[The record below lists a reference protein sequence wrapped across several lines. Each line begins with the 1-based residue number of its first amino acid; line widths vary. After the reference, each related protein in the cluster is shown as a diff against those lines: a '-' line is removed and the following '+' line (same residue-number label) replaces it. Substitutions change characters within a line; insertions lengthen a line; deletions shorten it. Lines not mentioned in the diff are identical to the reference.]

1 MTFARAFGR
10 IGGRTEGF
18 VKVSLWVGGRFGMVQ
33 IKGLVFGD
41 DLFQLQFDARGI
53 LLPGKMDEFIVRS
66 DEPVVI
72 TMVLAVQ

>member
-1 MTFARAFGR
+1 
-10 IGGRTEGF
+10 
-18 VKVSLWVGGRFGMVQ
+18 MVQ